1 MSTVYLLYFLFVS
14 ASCCWMAVV
23 AVRTRL
29 SFGGQPYRPHNGAVA
44 WVLAGLVVPV
54 LTLPWFV
61 VRRYGFWR
69 PEQRHPKGPSRA
81 ERDAEYA
88 RWARAELEKL
98 EALRATGEITEQDY
112 EDGAGRISQR

>member
-1 MSTVYLLYFLFVS
+1 MNTVYLLYFLFAT

-29 SFGGQPYRPHNGAVA
+29 SIDGKPYRLHNGAVA
-44 WVLAGLVVPV
+44 WVLAGVVVLV

-69 PEQRHPKGPSRA
+69 PEQRHPTSRA
-81 ERDAEYA
+81 EREAEYA

-98 EALRATGEITEQDY
+98 DALRAAGEITERRY
-112 EDGAGRISQR
+112 EDGAGRINQR